1 MLEYTKA
8 GYESASKAFNP
19 LDLEVD
25 LTKRAIMVTGANA
38 GIGRTT
44 ALEGRHIMCLYLYVY
59 NSC

>member
-44 ALEGRHIMCLYLYVY
+44 ALEGSHIMCLFLYVY